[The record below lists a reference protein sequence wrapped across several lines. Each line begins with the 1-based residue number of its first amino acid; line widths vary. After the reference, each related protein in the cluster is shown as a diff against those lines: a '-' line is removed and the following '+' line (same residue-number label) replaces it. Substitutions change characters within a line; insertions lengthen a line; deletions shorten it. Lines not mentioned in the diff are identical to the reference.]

1 MLAVN
6 MSALNLK
13 HLKNE
18 KNLFFTSLFI
28 LATNALNAQQVSSDG
43 RPLPNTVLSDTIE
56 ILPGERYG
64 VLLDCDAHFQGTGV
78 VEYFNLNTGQVEN
91 TQNIAVTVDGYVGIS
106 EYLEQPKMFPNPATN
121 QLMIALPE
129 SIQEMASVTIE
140 NMLGRRVLEQKIS
153 DKPIIIAPLVSG
165 NYIVRIRS
173 KGREWN
179 RKLIIQ

>member
-1 MLAVN
+1 

-18 KNLFFTSLFI
+18 KNLFFTSLGEQVYLRLANIGNYGNRMI
-28 LATNALNAQQVSSDG
+28 LTSVLNSQQVSSDG

-78 VEYFNLNTGQVEN
+78 VGYFNLNTGQVEN
-91 TQNIAVTVDGYVGIS
+91 TQNIAVTVDGYVGIP
-106 EYLEQPKMFPNPATN
+106 EYPEQPKMFPNPATN

-140 NMLGRRVLEQKIS
+140 NMPGSRVLEQKF
-153 DKPIIIAPLVSG
+153 PINL
-165 NYIVRIRS
+165 
-173 KGREWN
+173 
-179 RKLIIQ
+179 